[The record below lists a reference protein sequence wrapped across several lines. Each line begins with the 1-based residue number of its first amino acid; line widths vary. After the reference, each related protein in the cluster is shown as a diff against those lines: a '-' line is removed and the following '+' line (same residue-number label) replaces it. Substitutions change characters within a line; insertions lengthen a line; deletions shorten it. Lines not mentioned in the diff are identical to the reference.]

1 MLVNHRRILGKW
13 VLSALLLMDFFSSC
27 SLPLRRTA
35 SPSRGHAFITYWQ
48 PAENSSQL
56 RLAVKDVI
64 DIKGVVTTAG
74 SEYLAKNSSPA
85 ERDAKCLRI
94 ARQRNVQIVGKT
106 NLSEFAISP
115 SGINDYYGTPKNH
128 FSGWLRSYIP
138 GGSSSGSAAAI
149 TSGMA
154 DIAFGTDTTG
164 SVRVPAACC
173 GIVAL
178 KTTFGL
184 VPLDG
189 VFPIEPKH
197 LDTVGPMGKDIAHV
211 VEGMDLLQNGFAER
225 YREAVEARPLARQI
239 KIGRLYLNGPNPG
252 NLAVGVTDVGGLVL
266 SVSDLRN
273 LFFGVTNPESLSLG
287 GTDSRIDKAVDQAL
301 SRPQFQ
307 VIPLDRDFAVRWR
320 QAQKDSNIVAAVG
333 AWISDRN
340 YQYKLGVSARAN
352 SVILLGQILRP
363 EYQKALLRQAEWQR
377 TLSEL
382 FKKVDF
388 IAVPTLQTLPLTIPL
403 EKSPAL
409 LEARML
415 ALQNT
420 SAVNFAGNPALV
432 MPIPVQHAPVPVTS
446 LQLVGPRLSEAGL
459 LNAGRL
465 IEAGNPPHLTSR

>member
-1 MLVNHRRILGKW
+1 MLVNHRRIFANW
-13 VLSALLLMDFFSSC
+13 VLSALLLMGFFSGC
-27 SLPLRRTA
+27 SLPLRRGA
-35 SPSRGHAFITYWQ
+35 SMSRGHAFITYWQ
-48 PAENSSQL
+48 PANNSSQL

-64 DIKGVVTTAG
+64 DIKGMVTTAG

-85 ERDAKCLRI
+85 AVDAKCLSI

-106 NLSEFAISP
+106 NLSEFSISP

-154 DIAFGTDTTG
+154 DIAFGTDSGG

-173 GIVAL
+173 GIVGL

-189 VFPIEPKH
+189 VFPVEPKH
-197 LDTVGPMGKDIAHV
+197 LDTVGPMGKDIGHV
-211 VEGMDLLQNGFAER
+211 VEGMDLLQNGFAAR
-225 YREAVEARPLARQI
+225 YRAAMAARPLARQI

-252 NLAVGVTDVGGLVL
+252 NLALGVTDIGGLVFG
-266 SVSDLRN
+266 VTDLRN
-273 LFFGVTNPESLSLG
+273 LFLRIRNPSLG
-287 GTDSRIDKAVDQAL
+287 GTDPRIDKAVDQAL
-301 SRPQFQ
+301 SKSQFQ
-307 VIPLDRDFAVRWR
+307 VIPLDQDFTAKWL
-320 QAQKDSNIVAAVG
+320 QAQKDSNIVGAVG
-333 AWISDRN
+333 AWISDQK
-340 YQYKLGVSARAN
+340 YQSKLGVSARAN
-352 SVILLGQILRP
+352 SVILLGQILQP
-363 EYQKALLRQAEWQR
+363 EYQNALLRQADWQR

-388 IAVPTLQTLPLTIPL
+388 IALPTLQTLPLTIPL
-403 EKSPAL
+403 AGSPAL

-432 MPIPVQHAPVPVTS
+432 MPIPVGHAQVPVTS
-446 LQLVGPRLSEAGL
+446 LQLVGPRLSEAEL

-465 IEAGNPPHLTSR
+465 IEASNPPHD